1 MTLFKDNADKILD
14 YRVDPSPHFV
24 LSPEIA
30 QAIHA
35 LWQDPIIPTVLDN
48 SSQFYLMDSAA

>member
-1 MTLFKDNADKILD
+1 MTLFKDNADKIMD
-14 YRVDPSPHFV
+14 YRVDPSPHSV

-30 QAIHA
+30 RAIHE
-35 LWQDPIIPTVLDN
+35 LWQDPIIPTVLDH